1 MSDIV
6 RFGGIMLQIGL
17 KTPISYYG
25 GEAAAEFGN
34 SQYVAAS

>member
-1 MSDIV
+1 MQV
-6 RFGGIMLQIGL
+6 RL

-34 SQYVAAS
+34 SQPVASS